1 MERTTARFST
11 PCFLKS
17 QRFTG
22 GRVRSHQGQQPILQ
36 RRNLSQPSLLG
47 EWVRGPRC
55 PGLGPL
61 VPAALTSG
69 ITRRRDARG
78 CHLVRLSKSPNIIG
92 LEQREQTWVGEMS
105 SEPPRR
111 VGRLGPSQQEGV
123 MGQNRGTAARGTADQ
138 AEEQG

>member
-47 EWVRGPRC
+47 NGS
-55 PGLGPL
+55 G
-61 VPAALTSG
+61 VPAAQ
-69 ITRRRDARG
+69 AW
-78 CHLVRLSKSPNIIG
+78 G
-92 LEQREQTWVGEMS
+92 LWCQ
-105 SEPPRR
+105 PP
-111 VGRLGPSQQEGV
+111 
-123 MGQNRGTAARGTADQ
+123 
-138 AEEQG
+138 

>member
-69 ITRRRDARG
+69 SHDAG
-78 CHLVRLSKSPNIIG
+78 MPVGATWSDSPSH
-92 LEQREQTWVGEMS
+92 QT
-105 SEPPRR
+105 
-111 VGRLGPSQQEGV
+111 L
-123 MGQNRGTAARGTADQ
+123 
-138 AEEQG
+138 